1 MGSRR
6 VVVLGAGATGEA
18 FVSALRKLDDA
29 VEITI
34 VEHELV
40 GGECS
45 YWACIPSKTLLRPLE
60 VVARARVAPGA
71 AEAVG
76 AVDPARVFWW
86 RDQIAEKDDA
96 SQAEWLAKQG
106 ADLVRGTGVVAE
118 PGLVTVGE
126 RELPYDALLVA
137 TGSVPVTPRIEGLA
151 EVPYWGSREG
161 TSASAVP
168 ESLAI
173 VGGGPVGCEL
183 AQAYA
188 RLGARV
194 TLVQGGGRLLPR
206 LDEEAADLLA
216 GAFAEEGIE
225 LRFDARATRVEGGG
239 GEPFRLELE
248 GQDPVVAERL
258 LVATGRKP
266 NVEGFGL
273 ERLGLTIEKRG
284 IVVDEGLAAGENVW
298 AAGDVTGVALFTHVG
313 KYQGRIAAANI
324 AGDNARA
331 DYRAI
336 PASVFTDPQV
346 AAAGDTS
353 GDGAVTSTWRLES
366 VSRTATFQRPKQAG
380 LVKLYADP
388 ERRVLVGATAVGPEA
403 GEWIGQ
409 LTLAIRAE
417 VPVDVLRDTI
427 QPFPTF
433 SEAVYF
439 AARDLAL

>member
-1 MGSRR
+1 MR

-18 FVSALRKLDDA
+18 FVSTLHKLDA
-29 VEITI
+29 GVEVTI

-45 YWACIPSKTLLRPLE
+45 YWACIPSKTMLRPLE
-60 VVARARVAPGA
+60 VVARAALAPGA
-71 AEAVG
+71 DGTVASVDAEQ
-76 AVDPARVFWW
+76 VFRW
-86 RDQIAEKDDA
+86 RDQVAGKDDT
-96 SQAEWLAKQG
+96 SQAEWVAKQG
-106 ADLVRGTGVVAE
+106 ARLVRGTGVVAE

-126 RELPYDALLVA
+126 EELPYDALLVA
-137 TGSVPVTPRIEGLA
+137 TGSVPVVPPVKGLA
-151 EVPYWGSREG
+151 EAAYWGSREA
-161 TSASAVP
+161 TSATAVP
-168 ESLAI
+168 ESLVV
-173 VGGGPVGCEL
+173 VGGGAVGCEL

-194 TLVQGGGRLLPR
+194 TLVQGGDHLLPR
-206 LDEEAADLLA
+206 VDPEAADILA
-216 GAFAEEGIE
+216 AALEEEGIE
-225 LRFDARATRVEGGG
+225 IRYDAKATRVEGGG
-239 GEPFRLELE
+239 GAPYLVELE
-248 GQDPVVAERL
+248 GQDPVEAEQL

-273 ERLGLTIEKRG
+273 EHLDLTIGRG
-284 IVVDEGLAAGENVW
+284 GIEVDDRLAAGDGVW

-313 KYQGRIAAANI
+313 KYQGRIAAANV
-324 AGDNARA
+324 AGREARA

-336 PASVFTDPQV
+336 PAAIFTDPQV
-346 AAAGDTS
+346 AVAGDTS
-353 GDGAVTSTWRLES
+353 GEGGAVTSSWKLES
-366 VSRTATFQRPKQAG
+366 VSRTSTFQRPKKPG
-380 LVKLYADP
+380 LVKLFADP
-388 ERRVLVGATAVGPEA
+388 ERGVLVGAVAVGPEA